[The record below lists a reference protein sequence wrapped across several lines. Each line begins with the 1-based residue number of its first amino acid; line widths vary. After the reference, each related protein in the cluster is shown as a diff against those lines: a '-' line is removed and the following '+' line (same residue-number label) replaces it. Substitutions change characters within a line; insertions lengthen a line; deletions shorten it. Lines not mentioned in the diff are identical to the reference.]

1 MTNKS
6 YRALAMLR
14 SPVDPA
20 ILRLLRVLDPIAAQ
34 LKSPYFVAGATAR
47 DLILVNLHGL
57 PPGRAT
63 YDVDFGVSVR
73 DWTQFSY
80 LKEQLIATGTFSS
93 TATPHRL
100 LYNDSI
106 GGASIP
112 VDLIPFGGIESG
124 SGFIA
129 WPPGHDVLLNVAGF
143 DEAFASSIKLEFEP
157 GLIIPVAS
165 TPGLALLKL
174 TAWMD
179 RGRET
184 NKDAADLRQLLISY
198 GDAGN
203 TDRLFDRELD
213 LLEAANFDIVLAGA
227 ELLGCDVTAICGP
240 KCLLAVRSFLTLE
253 HERERLAAGMVRRG
267 HPEDDS
273 LLQRIVTAFS
283 RGIHIAGL

>member
-1 MTNKS
+1 MS
-6 YRALAMLR
+6 RALTK
-14 SPVDPA
+14 
-20 ILRLLRVLDPIAAQ
+20 RL
-34 LKSPYFVAGATAR
+34 T
-47 DLILVNLHGL
+47 
-57 PPGRAT
+57 
-63 YDVDFGVSVR
+63 
-73 DWTQFSY
+73 
-80 LKEQLIATGTFSS
+80 
-93 TATPHRL
+93 
-100 LYNDSI
+100 
-106 GGASIP
+106 
-112 VDLIPFGGIESG
+112 
-124 SGFIA
+124 
-129 WPPGHDVLLNVAGF
+129 
-143 DEAFASSIKLEFEP
+143 LELEP

-203 TDRLFDRELD
+203 LDRLFNRELD

-227 ELLGCDVTAICGP
+227 ELLGRDVTAICGP